1 MRIGEVGEGRSANEI
16 RGRRERREEKKKQR
30 ELVGR

>member
-16 RGRRERREEKKKQR
+16 RGRRERREEKKKAKR
-30 ELVGR
+30 IGR